1 MIRRPPRS
9 TLFPYTTLFRSI
21 VLESGKRDSHVGD
34 AWIQGPTDGNAD
46 LAGQRT
52 GEECGQNHGIREKG
66 ARRRRDYT
74 DGKGHAR
81 GQSGAE
87 AEIDSTRRIKAPGC
101 GAFQFFAIQ
110 ENTKTT
116 RRLPP
121 ECRGRPAQPQARSRT
136 NVR

>member
-1 MIRRPPRS
+1 MPWPTERTRNGGPARDVS
-9 TLFPYTTLFRSI
+9 RAATTLAWRWRDGRRCVGI

-52 GEECGQNHGIREKG
+52 GEECGQDHGIREKG

-74 DGKGHAR
+74 DGNGHAL

-87 AEIDSTRRIKAPGC
+87 EEIDSTRRIKAPGC
-101 GAFQFFAIQ
+101 GAF
-110 ENTKTT
+110 
-116 RRLPP
+116 
-121 ECRGRPAQPQARSRT
+121 
-136 NVR
+136 